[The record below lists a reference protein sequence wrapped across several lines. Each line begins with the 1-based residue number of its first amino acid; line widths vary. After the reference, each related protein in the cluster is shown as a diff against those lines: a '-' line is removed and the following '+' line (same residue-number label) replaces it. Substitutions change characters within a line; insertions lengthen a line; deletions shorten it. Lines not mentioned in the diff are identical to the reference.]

1 MTEPILTPRLR
12 LCADLCPDGERL
24 IDVGCDHG
32 YLAITLVRSGKV
44 KTALA
49 CDLRRGPLKNAEEN
63 IALYGLTDKIHT
75 HLADGLDGVEGG
87 AGDMITICGMGGD
100 NIAQILERAPWT
112 KDSVIIAQ
120 PMTKQHRLRAF
131 LAKNG
136 YTVTAERLVYEDRR
150 LYTAMVIERGN
161 YEGPK
166 NMMYSAAMESDP
178 LFGDW
183 LKMLYRKYR
192 KIYLG
197 GGRPED
203 GAVMAELEEK
213 IKCL

>member
-12 LCADLCPDGERL
+12 LCADLCPKGERL

-49 CDLRRGPLKNAEEN
+49 CDLRRGPLKNAGEN
-63 IALYGLTDKIHT
+63 IALYGLEGKIHT
-75 HLADGLDGVEGG
+75 HLADGLDGVSGG
-87 AGDMITICGMGGD
+87 KGDVVTICGMGGD
-100 NIAQILERAPWT
+100 NIARILERAPWT
-112 KDSVIIAQ
+112 RESVIIAQ
-120 PMTKQHRLRAF
+120 PMTKQHRLRDF

-136 YTVTAERLVYEDRR
+136 YAVSAECLVYEDRR
-150 LYTAMVIERGN
+150 LYTAMVIEKGR
-161 YEGPK
+161 YEGPDS
-166 NMMYSAAMESDP
+166 MMYSRAMESDP

-203 GAVMAELEEK
+203 RAVMAELEEK

>member
-12 LCADLCPDGERL
+12 LCADLCPKGERL

-49 CDLRRGPLKNAEEN
+49 CDLRRGPLKNAGEN
-63 IALYGLTDKIHT
+63 IALYGLEGKIHT
-75 HLADGLDGVEGG
+75 HLADGLDGVSGG
-87 AGDMITICGMGGD
+87 KGDVVTICGMGGD
-100 NIAQILERAPWT
+100 NIARILERAPWT
-112 KDSVIIAQ
+112 RESVIIAQ
-120 PMTKQHRLRAF
+120 PMTKQHRLRDF

-136 YTVTAERLVYEDRR
+136 YAVSAERLVYEDRR
-150 LYTAMVIERGN
+150 LYTAMVIEKGR
-161 YEGPK
+161 YEGPDS
-166 NMMYSAAMESDP
+166 MMYSRAMESDP

-203 GAVMAELEEK
+203 RAVMAELEEK

>member
-12 LCADLCPDGERL
+12 LCADLCPKGERL

-49 CDLRRGPLKNAEEN
+49 CDLRRGPLKNAGEN
-63 IALYGLTDKIHT
+63 IALYGLEGKIHT
-75 HLADGLDGVEGG
+75 HLADGLDGVSGG
-87 AGDMITICGMGGD
+87 KGDVVTICGMGGD
-100 NIAQILERAPWT
+100 NIARILERAPWT
-112 KDSVIIAQ
+112 RESVIIAQ
-120 PMTKQHRLRAF
+120 PMTKQHRLRDF

-136 YTVTAERLVYEDRR
+136 YAVSAERLVYEDRR
-150 LYTAMVIERGN
+150 LYTAMVIEKGR
-161 YEGPK
+161 YEGPDS
-166 NMMYSAAMESDP
+166 MMYSRAMESDP

-203 GAVMAELEEK
+203 RAVKAELEEK

>member
-1 MTEPILTPRLR
+1 MTESILTPRLR
-12 LCADLCPDGERL
+12 LCADLCPKGERL

-49 CDLRRGPLKNAEEN
+49 CDLRRGPLKNAGEN
-63 IALYGLTDKIHT
+63 IALYGLEGKIHT
-75 HLADGLDGVEGG
+75 HLADGLDGVSGG
-87 AGDMITICGMGGD
+87 KGDVVTICGMGGD
-100 NIAQILERAPWT
+100 NIARILERAPWT
-112 KDSVIIAQ
+112 RESVIIAQ
-120 PMTKQHRLRAF
+120 PMTKQHRLRDF

-136 YTVTAERLVYEDRR
+136 YAVSAERLVYEDRR
-150 LYTAMVIERGN
+150 LYTAMVIQKGR
-161 YEGPK
+161 YEGPDS
-166 NMMYSAAMESDP
+166 MMYSRAMESDP

-203 GAVMAELEEK
+203 RAVMAELEEK